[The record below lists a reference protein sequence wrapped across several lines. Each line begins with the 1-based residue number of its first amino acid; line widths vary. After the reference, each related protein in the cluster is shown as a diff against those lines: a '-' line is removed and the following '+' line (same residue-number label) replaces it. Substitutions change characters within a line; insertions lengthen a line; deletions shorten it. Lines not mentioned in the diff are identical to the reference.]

1 MKRTLPMVNLPLSA
15 PVTHAE
21 ADIHHQPE
29 FPDANRET
37 PVNPAAMQTR
47 KPDNATRS
55 AFGEVSRPKFA
66 GLLSHKTQP
75 ATRPAKAH
83 TSRQDYGSKPTC

>member
-1 MKRTLPMVNLPLSA
+1 MKRALPMVKLPLSA

-21 ADIHHQPE
+21 ADIYRQPE
-29 FPDANRET
+29 FPDANGAT

-55 AFGEVSRPKFA
+55 ALGK
-66 GLLSHKTQP
+66 
-75 ATRPAKAH
+75 
-83 TSRQDYGSKPTC
+83 

>member
-15 PVTHAE
+15 PVTHGE
-21 ADIHHQPE
+21 ADIHRQPE
-29 FPDANRET
+29 FPGANGET

-55 AFGEVSRPKFA
+55 ALGK
-66 GLLSHKTQP
+66 
-75 ATRPAKAH
+75 
-83 TSRQDYGSKPTC
+83 